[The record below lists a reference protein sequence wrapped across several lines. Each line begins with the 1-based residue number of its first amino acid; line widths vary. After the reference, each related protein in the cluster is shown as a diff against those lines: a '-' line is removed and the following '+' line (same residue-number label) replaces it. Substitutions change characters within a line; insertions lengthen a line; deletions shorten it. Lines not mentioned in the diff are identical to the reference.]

1 MSNKTTDRR
10 VSRTRAML
18 QQGFCTLLRRKRY
31 EAITVDDIC
40 SAANVG
46 RSTFYA
52 HYKSKDDLKRSV
64 LGESLQGAVIERQ
77 KLAHAAVGEVHA
89 PRLDFSLGVFEH
101 ARDHLDHYRTLAGG
115 RGGAVAL
122 AKVRQMVT
130 GLVLDEL
137 DLAGNSD
144 SADEIE
150 RQAAVQYVVGGYMAL
165 LTWWLDNGA
174 TLPPRRI
181 DAIFRSLTSEGIVGR
196 SSELNGVSGSPAS
209 ARSPP
214 AATR

>member
-1 MSNKTTDRR
+1 MSKKPTDRR

-52 HYKSKDDLKRSV
+52 HYKSKDDLKRSG
-64 LGESLQGAVIERQ
+64 LGESLQGAVKERQ

-115 RGGAVAL
+115 RGSVVAL

-130 GLVLDEL
+130 SLVRDEL
-137 DLAGNSD
+137 ALASTRHSD
-144 SADEIE
+144 DEFDGE
-150 RQAAVQYVVGGYMAL
+150 AAVQYVVGAYMAL

-174 TLPPRRI
+174 KLAPRRI
-181 DAIFRSLTSEGIVGR
+181 DAMFQSLTRNGIIER
-196 SSELNGVSGSPAS
+196 SSALNGVSGSPPS

>member
-10 VSRTRAML
+10 VSRTRALL

-52 HYKSKDDLKRSV
+52 HYKSKDDLKRSG
-64 LGESLQGAVIERQ
+64 LAESLHGAVIERQ
-77 KLAHAAVGEVHA
+77 KLARDTGGEIHA

-115 RGGAVAL
+115 RGGDVAL

-130 GLVLDEL
+130 GLVR
-137 DLAGNSD
+137 
-144 SADEIE
+144 DEIALATRDSTDE
-150 RQAAVQYVVGGYMAL
+150 MEVEAAVQYVVGGYMAL
-165 LTWWLDNGA
+165 LTWWLDKGA
-174 TLPPRRI
+174 KLPPRRI
-181 DAIFRSLTSEGIVGR
+181 DAMFRSLTREGIARR
-196 SSELNGVSGSPAS
+196 SSELNSGSGSPAS

>member
-52 HYKSKDDLKRSV
+52 HYKSKDDLKRSG
-64 LGESLQGAVIERQ
+64 LAESLHGAVIERQ
-77 KLAHAAVGEVHA
+77 KAARANAGAVRAA
-89 PRLDFSLGVFEH
+89 PFDFSLGVFEH

-122 AKVRQMVT
+122 AKVRQMVMR
-130 GLVLDEL
+130 LVRDEL
-137 DLAGNSD
+137 ALASTRD
-144 SADEIE
+144 STDEFE
-150 RQAAVQYVVGGYMAL
+150 GEAAVQYVVGGCMAL

-174 TLPPRRI
+174 KLPPRQI
-181 DAIFRSLTSEGIVGR
+181 DAIFHDLT
-196 SSELNGVSGSPAS
+196 LHGVV
-209 ARSPP
+209 R
-214 AATR
+214 

>member
-52 HYKSKDDLKRSV
+52 HYKSKDDLKRSG
-64 LGESLQGAVIERQ
+64 LAESLHDAVIGRQ
-77 KLAHAAVGEVHA
+77 KLSRATADEVHA

-101 ARDHLDHYRTLAGG
+101 ARDHLEHYRTLAGG

-130 GLVLDEL
+130 GLVRDDLALATTSDFADEL
-137 DLAGNSD
+137 
-144 SADEIE
+144 E
-150 RQAAVQYVVGGYMAL
+150 REVAVQYVVGGYMAL

-174 TLPPRRI
+174 KLSPQRI
-181 DAIFRSLTSEGIVGR
+181 DAVFRNLTTH
-196 SSELNGVSGSPAS
+196 GV
-209 ARSPP
+209 AR
-214 AATR
+214 

>member
-1 MSNKTTDRR
+1 MSNKATDRR

-40 SAANVG
+40 STANVG

-52 HYKSKDDLKRSV
+52 HYKSKDDLKRSG
-64 LGESLQGAVIERQ
+64 LAESLHGAVIERQ
-77 KLAHAAVGEVHA
+77 KLAAATADEVHD
-89 PRLDFSLGVFEH
+89 PRLAFSLGVFEH

-122 AKVRQMVT
+122 EKVRQMVT
-130 GLVLDEL
+130 GLVRDEL
-137 DLAGNSD
+137 ALANTRD
-144 SADEIE
+144 STDEIE
-150 RQAAVQYVVGGYMAL
+150 AEAAVQYVVGGYMAL

-174 TLPPRRI
+174 KSAPRRI
-181 DAIFRSLTSEGIVGR
+181 DAMFRSLTTEGVR
-196 SSELNGVSGSPAS
+196 RANVE
-209 ARSPP
+209 
-214 AATR
+214 TQ

>member
-10 VSRTRAML
+10 VSRTKAML
-18 QQGFCTLLRRKRY
+18 QHGLCTLLRRKRY

-40 SAANVG
+40 TAANVG

-52 HYKSKDDLKRSV
+52 HYKSKDDLKRSG
-64 LGESLQGAVIERQ
+64 LAESLHGAVIERQ
-77 KLAHAAVGEVHA
+77 KLARAIADEVHA

-115 RGGAVAL
+115 RGGAVAM

-130 GLVLDEL
+130 GLVSDEL
-137 DLAGNSD
+137 ALPSTSD
-144 SADEIE
+144 STDEFE
-150 RQAAVQYVVGGYMAL
+150 REAAVQYVVGGYMAL

-174 TLPPRRI
+174 KLAPRRI
-181 DAIFRSLTSEGIVGR
+181 DAIFRSLARDGIVGR
-196 SSELNGVSGSPAS
+196 SSELNVVSGSPAS
-209 ARSPP
+209 VRSPP